1 MELHSNN
8 SKNHHQLTASFH
20 SLEAIHLT
28 TILIMVIQAFTT
40 KSHVIPVWYV
50 RTFLGPDVFHYNI
63 ESDTP

>member
-20 SLEAIHLT
+20 SLEPIHLT

-40 KSHVIPVWYV
+40 KSRIIPVV